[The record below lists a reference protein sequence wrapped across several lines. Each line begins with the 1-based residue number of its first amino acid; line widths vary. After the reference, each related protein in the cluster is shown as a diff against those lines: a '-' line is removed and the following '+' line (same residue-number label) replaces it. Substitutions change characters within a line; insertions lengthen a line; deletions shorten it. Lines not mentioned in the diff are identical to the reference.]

1 MQMPESKKNIILLQS
16 IDGKKKIE
24 FELKDV
30 VLATVIK
37 NSEVID
43 KKIVKITNKNK
54 LIMV

>member
-24 FELKDV
+24 FDLKDV

-37 NSEVID
+37 NDNVCQ
-43 KKIVKITNKNK
+43 KKIIKVTEKNK
-54 LIMV
+54 LVMT